1 VESKKNSEEKSEN
14 SDAMRTLFT
23 TRSRMLL
30 KGDEGG
36 AKFGGGVA
44 ENGDF
49 RQGGSLPLGHLSV
62 TSNRDSSL
70 ATQRSVHSEIHAD
83 LPPEQYLPPRGKR
96 PTAGGLAAIA

>member
-1 VESKKNSEEKSEN
+1 MESKKNSEEKSEN

-49 RQGGSLPLGHLSV
+49 RQGGHYPWMILALRVTGIVPLPLSDRPLS
-62 TSNRDSSL
+62 DS
-70 ATQRSVHSEIHAD
+70 
-83 LPPEQYLPPRGKR
+83 
-96 PTAGGLAAIA
+96 